1 MIIPREEVEK
11 FIEEEAFQVPYD
23 GSDNFYN
30 ENKIKGIELGIK
42 FAEEHFYKYISDLI
56 VENQGLKLYKDNE
69 AERFKEISIEFARF
83 IKDNPKL
90 VEDWKVTIL
99 GVEDTE
105 DLPKYFDNFEILF
118 DKFIKDKNESNI

>member
-1 MIIPREEVEK
+1 M
-11 FIEEEAFQVPYD
+11 
-23 GSDNFYN
+23 
-30 ENKIKGIELGIK
+30 ELR
-42 FAEEHFYKYISDLI
+42 
-56 VENQGLKLYKDNE
+56 VQRNWDNE
-69 AERFKEISIEFARF
+69 SERFKELAVKIARF

-118 DKFIKDKNESNI
+118 DKFIKDKYEPNI